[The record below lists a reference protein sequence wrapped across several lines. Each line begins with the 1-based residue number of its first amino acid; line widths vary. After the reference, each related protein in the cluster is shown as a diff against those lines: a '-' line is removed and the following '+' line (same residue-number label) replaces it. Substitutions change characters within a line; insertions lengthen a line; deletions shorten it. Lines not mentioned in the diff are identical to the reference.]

1 MEFSS
6 VENQS
11 ANVDLSKIK
20 RGPIVAALIIG
31 AFVAIL
37 NETLLNI
44 AFPDL
49 MADFKITESTVQWLA
64 TAYMLVVGMLV
75 PVTALL
81 QQWFTTRQMFI
92 GAMMLFLIG
101 TVISSVAPVFD
112 VLLVGRV
119 IQALGTGL
127 MMPVM
132 MNVILV
138 IFPPEKRGGAMGMI
152 GLVIMTAPVIGP
164 TLSGLIV
171 EHLSWRWLFYLIIPL
186 AAFSVIFAWAFLK
199 NVTTLTKPKVDVI
212 SILLSCIGFGGIV
225 YGFSSAGDRGSWS
238 DPVVVWSLVAGGIAL
253 VLFVWKQLVSR
264 NPIMD
269 LRAFKY
275 PMFSL
280 VTVLMLVMMM
290 SLFSTMI
297 MLPLFMQQV
306 LLLTAFSAGLALM
319 PGGII
324 NGIMAPVSGVL
335 FDKFGPRVLVIP
347 GIVLMCVAIWMFM
360 GIESDW
366 TKGHIIMIHIIMMVG
381 ISLVMMPAQTTG
393 LNQLPRSL
401 YAHGTAILNTL
412 QQVAGAIGVALF
424 ISIMSSGAKA
434 YMKTSKDPT
443 SPSELIQSMVAGLHN
458 AFFIGLCLAVLALVI
473 SLFIKRT
480 HAPKEEGAEQAAKA
494 QVQTSKG

>member
-1 MEFSS
+1 MDFSS
-6 VENQS
+6 VDNKE

-49 MADFKITESTVQWLA
+49 MKDFGISENTVQWLA

-92 GAMMLFLIG
+92 GAMVLFLTG
-101 TVISSVAPVFD
+101 TIVSSVAPEFG
-112 VLLVGRV
+112 VLLAGRV

-132 MNVILV
+132 MNVILI

-171 EHLSWRWLFYLIIPL
+171 EHLSWRWLFYLVIPL
-186 AAFSVIFAWAFLK
+186 AVFSILFAWAYLK
-199 NVTTLTKPKVDVI
+199 NVTTVTKPRVDYL
-212 SILLSCIGFGGIV
+212 SILLSSVGFGGIV
-225 YGFSSAGDRGSWS
+225 YGFSSAGERGSWS
-238 DPVVVWSLVAGGIAL
+238 DPVVVWCLVAGGVSL
-253 VLFVWKQLVSR
+253 LLFVWKQLVSK

-280 VTVLMLVMMM
+280 VTVLMLVIMM

-306 LLLTAFSAGLALM
+306 LLLTAFASGLALM

-324 NGIMAPVSGVL
+324 NGIMAPVSGIL

-347 GIVLMCVAIWMFM
+347 GIVLMCVSIYMFM

-366 TKGHIIMIHIIMMVG
+366 SKSRIIFINIIMMVG

-393 LNQLPRSL
+393 LNQLPKSL

-412 QQVAGAIGVALF
+412 TQVAGAIGVALF
-424 ISIMSSGAKA
+424 ISIMSSGAKD
-434 YMKTSKDPT
+434 YLK
-443 SPSELIQSMVAGLHN
+443 SPDLSLTPEDIQREAMVAGLHN
-458 AFFIGLCLAVLALVI
+458 AFLIGLILAILALVI

-480 HAPKEEGAEQAAKA
+480 HAPKEETDKSAA
-494 QVQTSKG
+494 